1 MKNQPLLILFFLLS
15 CTTLMAQ
22 KMSYEAIMKMPDD
35 SVKVDSLSAYGSDI
49 EFTNKSESLRMQQE
63 ALKIAQKINSKFR
76 IARTLY
82 RVGSEEKLLERQ
94 TDALGHLQQ
103 SYNMFE
109 EMKNYKR
116 LIRITQKMAQV
127 FEDKGDRESAIN
139 YYQKTLTL
147 AQQYND
153 EEYQGYALASLA
165 YMKSRNLNEAQKTL
179 ATYQQANAVY
189 QKLGMT
195 NDQQIL
201 LSNMAGFYK
210 RLKQYDKAIDLYKST
225 GEYFRKVKYVTGEAE
240 SYAMMGEI
248 FFEQKEFSKTEKLEK
263 EALKIL
269 ASQEGNLL
277 QKVGATEYLG
287 KAYAAQNNYKAAFE
301 TQEKWRVLYDTLSN
315 QNGKNNVASLQT
327 KFETAQKEAQI
338 KELDYKNEAKTKQ
351 LLYAIIGLLVL
362 GGLLGLSIYLYR
374 NLQKNKEKVEAQ
386 SKQLSTLMKE
396 LHHRVK
402 NNLAIVSSLLSIQ
415 SDRLEDENAAKA
427 VREGQLRV
435 QAMSLIHQR
444 LYKTED
450 VTTINIKNYLSD
462 LTESLMEAYGHTP
475 DNFDLQ
481 INVDKPEMDVDLAI
495 PIGLI
500 VNELVTNS
508 FKYAYEGIKKPSLII
523 NLKNDK
529 DLTLQVQDNG
539 IGFDEKEMDKKDSFG
554 KELIKGLSNQVR
566 GKCKFVSMNGTYFEL
581 SIQKAA

>member
-1 MKNQPLLILFFLLS
+1 MKQILASFLFFFLPIS
-15 CTTLMAQ
+15 CLMAQ

-35 SVKVDSLSAYGSDI
+35 SVKIDSLSAYGSDI

-63 ALKIAQKINSKFR
+63 ALKIAQKINNKFR

-82 RVGSEEKLLERQ
+82 RIGCEEQLLEKH
-94 TDALGHLQQ
+94 TDALLHLQQ
-103 SYNMFE
+103 SYKLFE

-116 LIRITQKMAQV
+116 LIKITYKMAQV
-127 FEDKGDRESAIN
+127 FEDKGDLASATN

-153 EEYQGYALASLA
+153 EEYQGAALASLA
-165 YMKSRNLNEAQKTL
+165 NIKSRSVDEAPKALAIYQK
-179 ATYQQANAVY
+179 ANAIF

-195 NDQQIL
+195 FEQQIL

-210 RLKQYDKAIDLYKST
+210 KLKQYDKALALYKST
-225 GEYFRKVKYVTGEAE
+225 GEYFSKMKDAQGEAV
-240 SYAMMGEI
+240 SYIMMGEV
-248 FFEQKEFSKTEKLEK
+248 FFEQKEFSKAEQSEKD
-263 EALKIL
+263 ALKIL
-269 ASQEGNLL
+269 VSQEGSLPF
-277 QKVGATEYLG
+277 KVEATEYLG

-315 QNGKNNVASLQT
+315 QNSKNNVASLQT

-351 LLYAIIGLLVL
+351 LLYAIIGLFVL

-374 NLQKNKEKVEAQ
+374 NLQKNKEKVEVQ

-402 NNLAIVSSLLSIQ
+402 NNLAIISSLLSIQ

-481 INVDKPEMDVDLAI
+481 ITVDKPEMDVDLAI

-508 FKYAYEGIKKPSLII
+508 FKYAYEGIAKPSLII

-539 IGFDEKEMDKKDSFG
+539 IGFDEKAMNKKDSFG

-566 GKCKFVSMNGTYFEL
+566 GKCKFVNMNGTYFEL
-581 SIQKAA
+581 KIAA

>member
-1 MKNQPLLILFFLLS
+1 MKSFLVICLFFFLPIS
-15 CTTLMAQ
+15 CLIAQ
-22 KMSYEAIMKMPDD
+22 NAKLEAIMKMPDD
-35 SVKVDSLSAYGSDI
+35 SVKIDSLSAYGSDI
-49 EFTNKSESLRMQQE
+49 EFTNKSESLRVQQE
-63 ALKIAQKINSKFR
+63 ALKIAQKINNKFR

-94 TDALGHLQQ
+94 TDALLHLQEA
-103 SYNMFE
+103 YRMFE

-116 LIRITQKMAQV
+116 LIKVTLKMAQV
-127 FEDKGDRESAIN
+127 FEDKDDRKSAIS

-147 AQQYND
+147 AKQNND
-153 EEYQGYALASLA
+153 ETYQGFAFAGLAC
-165 YMKSRNLNEAQKTL
+165 MKNSNLNEAQKTL
-179 ATYQQANAVY
+179 ASYQQANAIY

-201 LSNMAGFYK
+201 LSNMADFYK
-210 RLKQYDKAIDLYKST
+210 RLKQYDKALALYKST
-225 GEYFRKVKYVTGEAE
+225 SEYFNKVKYVAGEAR
-240 SYAMMGEI
+240 SYVMMGEV
-248 FFEQKEFSKTEKLEK
+248 FFEQKDFSKTEQSEK
-263 EALKIL
+263 QALKML
-269 ASQEGNLL
+269 ASQEGNLF
-277 QKVGATEYLG
+277 QRVVATEYLG

-315 QNGKNNVASLQT
+315 QNSKNNVASLQT

-475 DNFDLQ
+475 DDFDLQ
-481 INVDKPEMDVDLAI
+481 ITVDKPEMDVDLAI

-508 FKYAYEGIKKPSLII
+508 FKYAYEGIAKPSLII

-539 IGFDEKEMDKKDSFG
+539 IGFDEKAMNKKDSFG

-566 GKCKFVSMNGTYFEL
+566 GKCKFVNMNGTYFEL
-581 SIQKAA
+581 SIQQAT

>member
-1 MKNQPLLILFFLLS
+1 MKQILASFLFFFLPIS
-15 CTTLMAQ
+15 CLMAQ

-35 SVKVDSLSAYGSDI
+35 SVKIDSLSAYGSDI

-63 ALKIAQKINSKFR
+63 ALKIAQKINNKFR

-82 RVGSEEKLLERQ
+82 RIGCEEQLLEKH
-94 TDALGHLQQ
+94 TDALLHLQQ
-103 SYNMFE
+103 SYKLFE

-116 LIRITQKMAQV
+116 LIKITYKMAQV
-127 FEDKGDRESAIN
+127 FEDKGDLASATN

-153 EEYQGYALASLA
+153 EEYQGAALASLA
-165 YMKSRNLNEAQKTL
+165 NIKSRSVDEAPKALAIYQK
-179 ATYQQANAVY
+179 ANAIF

-195 NDQQIL
+195 FEQQIL

-210 RLKQYDKAIDLYKST
+210 KLKQYDKALALYKST
-225 GEYFRKVKYVTGEAE
+225 GEYFSKMKDAQGEAV
-240 SYAMMGEI
+240 SYIMMGEV
-248 FFEQKEFSKTEKLEK
+248 FFEQKEFSKAEQSEKD
-263 EALKIL
+263 ALKIL
-269 ASQEGNLL
+269 VSQEGSLPF
-277 QKVGATEYLG
+277 KVEATEYLG

-315 QNGKNNVASLQT
+315 QNSKNNVASLQT

-481 INVDKPEMDVDLAI
+481 ITVDKPEMDVDLAI

-508 FKYAYEGIKKPSLII
+508 FKYAYEGIAKPSLII

-539 IGFDEKEMDKKDSFG
+539 IGFDEKAMNKKDSFG

-566 GKCKFVSMNGTYFEL
+566 GKCKFVNMNGTYFEL
-581 SIQKAA
+581 KIAA

>member
-1 MKNQPLLILFFLLS
+1 MKQILASFLFFFLPIS
-15 CTTLMAQ
+15 CLMAQ

-35 SVKVDSLSAYGSDI
+35 SVKIDSLSAYGSDI
-49 EFTNKSESLRMQQE
+49 EFTNKSESLRVQQE
-63 ALKIAQKINSKFR
+63 ALKIAQKINNKFR

-82 RVGSEEKLLERQ
+82 RIGCEEQLLEKH
-94 TDALGHLQQ
+94 TDALLHLQQ
-103 SYNMFE
+103 SYKLFE

-116 LIRITQKMAQV
+116 LIKITYKMAQV
-127 FEDKGDRESAIN
+127 FEDKGDLASATN

-153 EEYQGYALASLA
+153 EEYQGAALASLA
-165 YMKSRNLNEAQKTL
+165 NIKSRSVDEAPKALAIYQK
-179 ATYQQANAVY
+179 ANAIF

-195 NDQQIL
+195 FEQQIL

-210 RLKQYDKAIDLYKST
+210 KLKQYDKALALYKST
-225 GEYFRKVKYVTGEAE
+225 GEYFSKMKDAQGEAV
-240 SYAMMGEI
+240 SYIMMGEV
-248 FFEQKEFSKTEKLEK
+248 FFEQKEFSKAEQSEKD
-263 EALKIL
+263 ALKIL
-269 ASQEGNLL
+269 VSQEGSLPF
-277 QKVGATEYLG
+277 KVEATEYLG

-315 QNGKNNVASLQT
+315 QNSKNNVASLQT

-351 LLYAIIGLLVL
+351 LLYAIIGLFVL

-374 NLQKNKEKVEAQ
+374 NLQKNKEKVEVQ

-402 NNLAIVSSLLSIQ
+402 NNLAIISSLLSIQ

-481 INVDKPEMDVDLAI
+481 ITVDKPEMDVDLAI

-508 FKYAYEGIKKPSLII
+508 FKYAYEGIAKPSLII

-539 IGFDEKEMDKKDSFG
+539 IGFDEKAMNKKDSFG

-566 GKCKFVSMNGTYFEL
+566 GKCKFVNMNGTYFEL
-581 SIQKAA
+581 KIAA